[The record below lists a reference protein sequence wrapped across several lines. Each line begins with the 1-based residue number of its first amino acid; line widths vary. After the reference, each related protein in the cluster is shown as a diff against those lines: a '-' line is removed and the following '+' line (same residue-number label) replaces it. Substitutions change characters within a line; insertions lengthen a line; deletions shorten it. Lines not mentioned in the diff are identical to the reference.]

1 VAASNAPSH
10 VSTWRLEMSAACRR
24 RCRIMLEALAGPVL
38 ESLTSRSLHT
48 LRMATIMPG
57 LRVLLLF
64 EGHSRIMTGSALKSL
79 SST

>member
-1 VAASNAPSH
+1 
-10 VSTWRLEMSAACRR
+10 
-24 RCRIMLEALAGPVL
+24 MLEALAGPVL